1 MEIQQIKIKRL
12 HPNEGQIEGLP
23 TNPRQIK
30 KKAFDSLKKSIKDAP
45 EMLHLREL
53 IVYPYGDDFVV
64 IGGNMR
70 LRACR
75 ELGFEELPCKVL
87 PVETPAEK
95 LREYAIK
102 DNVEA
107 GEDDWDVLANE
118 WNAEELTE
126 WGMEIDMKDEVEN
139 PYTQKKDSPI
149 YEITG
154 ACPTIND
161 CLSLGIVHEK
171 IERINAA
178 DIPEEQKEMLR
189 ACAYRF
195 AEINFANMA
204 EYYAHQNGV
213 VQELMEE
220 SALIII
226 DYDRA
231 IEMGLVELDDR
242 MQKLYH
248 DEV

>member
-126 WGMEIDMKDEVEN
+126 WGMEIEPLPSDFDDVIELPN
-139 PYTQKKDSPI
+139 TQKGLATRNFTLSNQQAEFIDNAIQRASKDPSKI
-149 YEITG
+149 SDKDNKN
-154 ACPTIND
+154 INGNA
-161 CLSLGIVHEK
+161 LYKIVKEW
-171 IERINAA
+171 
-178 DIPEEQKEMLR
+178 DEQ
-189 ACAYRF
+189 
-195 AEINFANMA
+195 
-204 EYYAHQNGV
+204 
-213 VQELMEE
+213 
-220 SALIII
+220 
-226 DYDRA
+226 
-231 IEMGLVELDDR
+231 
-242 MQKLYH
+242 QK
-248 DEV
+248 